1 MNGKVTFV
9 VSVVLACAVI
19 GTAAEVEWTGKGADD
34 LWSTGGNWEG
44 GKAPVAS
51 DAIVLCSPPERGPV
65 IDSDV
70 ICGEI
75 RGPAWRGDRQTVD
88 VLAGANVKIGGWWRF
103 AESGACVGTINVLG
117 GNVTI
122 DGVLRCSNGSR
133 AHGIVNVVDGVVRAD
148 GMWLSDTGGG
158 EMNVSGN
165 SLVEFVNNLSFGG
178 NRGEKP
184 MTINMNGGMIRVGRE
199 LRCPHNSARAGMAAI
214 NLAGGIIDCASF
226 SHADVAYSMD
236 ITEGEFRIKGD
247 VTAEMKE
254 DIGSGYIKAF
264 GGKGSVLCKYDAARD
279 RTIVM
284 AADRKSAW
292 NPQPGNRAEQ
302 VRPDAMLKWN
312 PGKDAQTYNIYLGTS
327 LAAVASGAKAY
338 RDGEKVAEIQPGLK
352 FNQTYYWRVDTV
364 DKAGAVAGGTVW
376 QLTTTDGKTAAPSP
390 QDGATA
396 VGVDATLG
404 WRPGL
409 VAASHNVYLG
419 TDYDGAKN
427 ATQPAVGKLSEKG
440 FTPERLELGRKYYW
454 RVDAVNSK
462 WSESP
467 WKGDIWSF
475 TVDEGKA
482 QDPRPVNEGLWAPTK
497 VTLSWN
503 GARTAVSH
511 NVYFGENTKGLK
523 LVSSGQKE
531 TTYAAGPLKE
541 ATTYFWQVEEVHRR
555 GEKVKGDIW
564 QFSTEGMLDLKVDLA
579 VPQWDDRSK
588 YREGTAKEGWFIW
601 ASSRW
606 ADMYMHDAGW
616 LPEGNGNDADGILGS
631 GIQLY
636 LDNGKGGNGT
646 VMAKGLC
653 RGSLA
658 GDMPP
663 YGEPEGDPI
672 ANTYFYSCDWAGQK
686 NGDCFLLIRGLPAG
700 EYEMTS
706 YHNHWEPCTQQTR
719 NCHLCESGMPPMPS
733 VTANPL
739 PAEPLPGYGGW
750 VLPKGTGKGVVS
762 LQSAKDV
769 KVSSVLK
776 DEDVTKSYI
785 RFATDG
791 SDVLVIYEAA
801 DNTYPD
807 RARSG
812 REGSR
817 GILNAFELK
826 LVSWDKK
833 SR

>member
-1 MNGKVTFV
+1 MNCKVTYV
-9 VSVVLACAVI
+9 VSVVLVCAVI

-34 LWSTGGNWEG
+34 LWSTADNWEG
-44 GKAPVAS
+44 GKAPGAS
-51 DAIVLCSPPERGPV
+51 DVIVLKSPPERGPV
-65 IDSDV
+65 IDSEV
-70 ICGEI
+70 TCGEI

-88 VLAGANVKIGGWWRF
+88 VVDGAKVKIGGWWRF
-103 AESGACVGTINVLG
+103 AERGGCVGTINVLG

-122 DGVLRCSNGSR
+122 DGVLRCSNSGG
-133 AHGIVNVVDGVVRAD
+133 AYGIINVVDGVVRAD
-148 GMWLSDTGGG
+148 AMWLGDAGGG
-158 EMNVSGN
+158 EMNVGGN
-165 SLVEFVNNLSFGG
+165 ALVEFANNLNFGG

-184 MTINMNGGMIRVGRE
+184 MIINMNGGMIRVGRE

-214 NLAGGIIDCASF
+214 NLAGGTIDCASF
-226 SHADVAYSMD
+226 SHAEVAYSMD
-236 ITEGEFRIKGD
+236 ITEGELRVKGD
-247 VTAEMKE
+247 VTAEMKK
-254 DIGSGYIKAF
+254 DIESGYIKAF
-264 GGKGSVLCKYDAARD
+264 GGNGLVLCKYDAARD

-284 AADRKSAW
+284 AAGRKSAW

-302 VRPDAMLKWN
+302 VRPDTKLMWN
-312 PGKDAQTYNIYLGTS
+312 PGKDAQTYNIYLGTT

-338 RDGEKVAEIQPGLK
+338 RMGETVPEIQPGLK

-364 DKAGAVAGGTVW
+364 DKAGAVAVGTIW

-390 QDGATA
+390 QDGATG
-396 VGVDATLG
+396 VDVDATLG

-419 TDYDGAKN
+419 TSYDQVKN
-427 ATQPAVGKLSEKG
+427 ATAPAIGTLSDKG
-440 FTPERLELGRKYYW
+440 FTPEKLELGRTYYW
-454 RVDAVNSK
+454 RVDAINSK
-462 WSESP
+462 WPESP
-467 WKGDIWSF
+467 WTGDVWSF
-475 TVDEGKA
+475 TVDDGKA
-482 QDPRPVNEGLWAPTK
+482 ENPRPVNNGLWVPTK

-503 GARTAVSH
+503 GARTALSH
-511 NVYFGENTKGLK
+511 NVYFGEHIKGMK

-531 TTYAAGPLKE
+531 TTYATGPLKE
-541 ATTYFWQVEEVHRR
+541 ATTYFWQVEEVYPS
-555 GEKVKGDIW
+555 GQKVKGDIW

-579 VPQWDDRSK
+579 VPQWNDRSK
-588 YREGTAKEGWFIW
+588 PRPGTAKKGWLIW
-601 ASSRW
+601 ASPAW
-606 ADMYMHDAGW
+606 ADMYMHDGRW
-616 LPEGNGNDADGILGS
+616 LPEGNGNDPNGVLGS
-631 GIQLY
+631 GIQFY

-663 YGEPEGDPI
+663 YGKPEGDPI
-672 ANTYFYSCDWAGQK
+672 ANTYFYSCDWGGQK

-733 VTANPL
+733 VTANPV
-739 PAEPLPGYGGW
+739 PAEPLPGYGSW

-762 LQSAKDV
+762 LLEAKNI
-769 KVSSVLK
+769 KVTSVLK
-776 DEDVTKSYI
+776 DDEVATSFIKFS
-785 RFATDG
+785 TDG
-791 SDVLVIYEAA
+791 SDVLIIYEAA